1 MTSERVI
8 ALLDLDCFYAQVE
21 AVRLGIPWETTPM
34 VVLQWGMALA
44 VSYPARAL
52 GIKRGDY
59 WNQISKT
66 SPDTI
71 GIHVEMEV
79 LEMEVLEEDVEN
91 VEGRLVEG
99 GGEDKREKKYKQQF
113 NMSEEKKKEVL
124 LRENGFIP
132 DRSKGKAS
140 LEVSVLV
147 QFLPEP
153 PPPAIFS
160 LTTTPFRSSFHL
172 SATVIAAV

>member
-1 MTSERVI
+1 MTSESCNDRVI

-66 SPDTI
+66 SPETI

-91 VEGRLVEG
+91 VEERLVEG
-99 GGEDKREKKYKQQF
+99 GGEDNREKKYKQQF

-140 LEVSVLV
+140 LEVSAAST
-147 QFLPEP
+147 PS
-153 PPPAIFS
+153 PANFS